1 MAMSSEQA
9 MFEHPPERYDPV
21 ERPKHYA
28 FGGIECIEAMEASM
42 SPEAYRGFLK
52 GNVQKYVWRY
62 ETKNGLQDLQKAK
75 WYLDQLIFCLEMDAE
90 KEALDAIAASS
101 ECKDGVCPIP
111 GIRFDIPPK
120 KDGEMFKP
128 IHDS

>member
-1 MAMSSEQA
+1 MSSEQA

-21 ERPKHYA
+21 SKPKHYA

-90 KEALDAIAASS
+90 KEALDAIENNTNQCEGGFCPMPGVRYDKPPEPVSS
-101 ECKDGVCPIP
+101 GIIFPPI
-111 GIRFDIPPK
+111 RD
-120 KDGEMFKP
+120 
-128 IHDS
+128 

>member
-1 MAMSSEQA
+1 MSSEQA
-9 MFEHPPERYDPV
+9 MFEHSPERYDPV

-28 FGGIECIEAMEASM
+28 FGGIECIEAVEASM

-90 KEALDAIAASS
+90 KEALDAIAGSS

-111 GIRFDIPPK
+111 GIRLDIPPK
-120 KDGEMFKP
+120 KDGEMFIP